1 MKKKLL
7 SLLTL
12 LLCVCSGAWADDVLM
27 VSWNTEPTT
36 SNDNTD
42 LTTTGSAKNVATWA
56 DGTVIKIMR
65 GDKGQSSGSNITI
78 NGISYKTIKVS
89 NGAQNKLTM
98 PSGKY
103 AYSVDI
109 YGYVN
114 KKTSEL
120 GTTNYY
126 WKEIN
131 GTSYTE
137 PLWTC
142 ANDGA
147 LTTNPDHSVYT
158 LGGVSSFTFNNAGTQ
173 LCYVLAITTT
183 PFTSQPADAT
193 YGLNAVPSALSVTT
207 NSTAGTPTYQ
217 WYSCTA
223 ADKTG
228 EAAID
233 GATSASYDGF
243 STSAVGTY
251 YYFCKMT
258 DDNGTFSS
266 DVATITISAAA
277 VPTISATASATT
289 VSQNTSVTLTATVT
303 GVPEPTI
310 QWYSCDDALK
320 SNPAAIDGAT
330 STTYA
335 PSTATAGTFYFYA
348 VATNS
353 EGSATSDVIT
363 LTVNPLFTVTY
374 SIGDETGVTGTVPA
388 SEEVESSV
396 TLPVNQTLY
405 KEGYT
410 LTGWNDGSTTYD
422 PGAAATITANT
433 TMTAVFTA
441 NTGELGVCPAT
452 VTWQF
457 QTGQGAPT
465 WAVEGGSAFAYVA
478 QMALGSET
486 IDMSLTMD
494 ASSGKIANANWTD
507 WCQMNEGTKLTASV
521 VEGAVLKLY
530 VYSEGSTAVTFNGTA
545 GTYSSNIYSY
555 TATAADETTGSVEI
569 IIGDQSYIKYLTVT
583 YPTVGVKVYDYA
595 TSVGTGVSGNTDK
608 VTNTTQSINGATV
621 NVVKFASSLNNDQKT
636 YYWKITPAA
645 GTFHKGDR
653 IVWTGC
659 YSHND
664 SKTTTIAIYDD
675 EEISSAIVTG
685 ESFAN
690 VNGGSASSPKA
701 QTSGYFTLTADAKA
715 LYIGRSGGTNT
726 YLTALS
732 VVRENATI
740 KPAHNKSTYVASTAL
755 DFSGVAG
762 LKAYRASAASAGVV
776 TLDEVTTVPT
786 GTPLLLIGT
795 ADTEYSVPALE
806 SADAI
811 GTNLLTAGDG
821 TTVFDGTTY
830 DYILY
835 SDGLFYQIGSG
846 TVAAT
851 KAYLHCD
858 SDPTTGGGARSL
870 ALNFEDETTGLKAI
884 DNGQTTI
891 ENAVYD
897 LQGRRVVQPQKGLYI
912 INGKKVMIK

>member
-1 MKKKLL
+1 MKKVF

-12 LLCVCSGAWADDVLM
+12 ALLSIGSAWADDVLM
-27 VSWNTEPTT
+27 VSWNTAPTT

-42 LTTTGSAKNVATWA
+42 LSTTGTKNNLATWA
-56 DGTVIKIMR
+56 DGTSIKIMR
-65 GDKGQSSGSNITI
+65 GDKDLSSGNDITI
-78 NGISYKTIKVS
+78 NGTSYKTIKVS

-120 GTTNYY
+120 GSTNYY
-126 WKEIN
+126 WKEVN

-137 PLWTC
+137 PLWSC
-142 ANDGA
+142 GNDGA
-147 LTTNPDHSVYT
+147 LTTNPDHSTYT

-193 YGLNAVPSALSVTT
+193 YGLNAVPNALTVTT

-243 STSAVGTY
+243 STAAVGTY

-258 DDNGTFSS
+258 DNNGTFSS

-277 VPTISATASATT
+277 APTISAVATATT
-289 VSQNTSVTLTATVT
+289 VTQNTAVTLTATVT
-303 GVPEPTI
+303 GVPDPTI

-320 SNPAAIDGAT
+320 TNPAAIDGAT
-330 STTYA
+330 NTTYA
-335 PSTATAGTFYFYA
+335 PSTATAGTYYFYA

-353 EGSATSDVIT
+353 EGSATSDVIA

-374 SIGDETGVTGTVPA
+374 SIGDATGVTGTVPA
-388 SEEVESSV
+388 AEEVSSSV
-396 TLPVNQTLY
+396 TLPKNQTLY

-410 LTGWNDGSTTYD
+410 LTGWNDGSTTHV
-422 PGAAATITANT
+422 PGASATITANT

-441 NTGELGVCPAT
+441 NTSELGVCPAT

-457 QTGQGAPT
+457 QTGQGAPS
-465 WAVEGGSAFAYVA
+465 WAHQGDAAYKYVA
-478 QMALGSET
+478 QMTLGSET
-486 IDMSLTMD
+486 IDMPLTMD
-494 ASSGKIANANWTD
+494 PSAGKIANGNWTD
-507 WCQMNEGTKLTASV
+507 WTQMNGGTKLTV
-521 VEGAVLKLY
+521 PVTKDAVIKLY
-530 VYSEGSTAVTFNGTA
+530 VYGAPGEGKSATTFEGNTTTLA
-545 GTYSSNIYSY
+545 SNIYTY
-555 TATAADETTGSVEI
+555 TATATGNLQIV
-569 IIGDQSYIKYLTVT
+569 IGEESYYKYLSVT
-583 YPTVGVKVYDYA
+583 YPTVGVKVYDYS
-595 TSVGTGVSGNTDK
+595 TSVGTGTVGSNVSTES
-608 VTNTTQSINGATV
+608 QSINGSSVTV
-621 NVVKFASSLNNDQKT
+621 IKFSSSLGSGDKANN
-636 YYWKITPAA
+636 YWKITPEA

-659 YSHND
+659 YSN
-664 SKTTTIAIYDD
+664 SSAKTTTIAIYDD
-675 EEISSAIVTG
+675 DAIGSAIVTG
-685 ESFAN
+685 ENFAN
-690 VNGGSASSPKA
+690 VNGGTASNPKA
-701 QTSGYFTLTADAKA
+701 LTTGYFTLTADAKA
-715 LYIGRSGGTNT
+715 LYIGRSGGATT
-726 YLTALS
+726 FLTALS

-740 KPAHNKSTYVASTAL
+740 KPANDKSTYVASSAL
-755 DFSGVAG
+755 DFSGVSG

-786 GTPLLLIGT
+786 GTPLVLIGT

-811 GTNLLTAGDG
+811 GTNLLKAGDG
-821 TTVFDGTTY
+821 TTVFNGSTY
-830 DYILY
+830 DYILFT
-835 SDGLFYQIGSG
+835 DGLFYQIGSG
-846 TVAAT
+846 SVAT
-851 KAYLHCD
+851 NKAYLHCD
-858 SDPTTGGGARSL
+858 SDPMAGAGAARGL
-870 ALNFEDETTGLKAI
+870 TLVFGEGETTGVE
-884 DNGQTTI
+884 NI
-891 ENAVYD
+891 EHGTLNIEHSVYD
-897 LQGRRVVQPQKGLYI
+897 LQGRRVAKPTKGLYI
-912 INGKKVMIK
+912 VNGRKVVIK